1 MKLCWIHPTG
11 RNPVLEPL
19 WNTIHDTV
27 GGALAKGTQLDFRFL
42 DNSGGFTRSLY
53 AEHLNSVLM
62 VEAAIKAQADG
73 YDGVFLGCWNDPL
86 WETREM
92 LDIPVASV
100 GEQSMLAA
108 LAMGQRFA
116 VITVS
121 DKTAVAIERDII
133 GYGLTERCIRQ
144 PVRSIQPF
152 SDAQL
157 LLEAIHSPAERFIPR
172 LEAVAR
178 QCIADGADVI
188 LVGCAYYGPL
198 LRRAGYRQVQGTLVP
213 VVDSSTVA
221 LKYLEAMVGIAQ
233 CTGLVKSSANLF
245 SGIAPASIDQARKA
259 LGLLPAGD

>member
-11 RNPVLEPL
+11 RNAALEPL
-19 WNTIHDTV
+19 WNTIHETV
-27 GGALAKGTQLDFRFL
+27 GSAVAQGVQLDFRFL

-62 VEAAIKAQADG
+62 VEAAIQAQADG

-121 DKTAVAIERDII
+121 DKTAAAIERDIV
-133 GYGLTERCIRQ
+133 GYGLTDRCIRQ
-144 PVRSIQPF
+144 PVRTIKPYSTA
-152 SDAQL
+152 DL
-157 LLEAIHSPAERFIPR
+157 LLEATHSPEMRFIPR
-172 LEAVAR
+172 LESVAQ
-178 QCIADGADVI
+178 QCIAEGADVI

-198 LRRAGYRQVQGTLVP
+198 LRRIGYRQVTGTQVP

-233 CTGLVKSSANLF
+233 CSGVVKSTANLF
-245 SGIAPASIDQARKA
+245 AGIDAASIAQARRA
-259 LGLLPAGD
+259 LGLL